1 MIPTTWGFTVNFTTK
16 NHPSE
21 LKFEKKKF
29 RFPQGVFGSVSK
41 SENDRFV
48 MSDGIFFFCSKES
61 LSWFFFGVKFIG
73 DYRNV
78 EIIPT
83 LFWDHRQKS
92 KKPNFSSFFSTFD
105 RDAEV
110 II

>member
-1 MIPTTWGFTVNFTTK
+1 MN
-16 NHPSE
+16 
-21 LKFEKKKF
+21 FEKKKMSIPERGL
-29 RFPQGVFGSVSK
+29 RFGLKIGKRPICDVGR
-41 SENDRFV
+41 N
-48 MSDGIFFFCSKES
+48 FFFLFKRK
-61 LSWFFFGVKFIG
+61 FIIVFFGVKFIG

-78 EIIPT
+78 AIIPT